1 MDTTTPDATAPA
13 ASLCDIYQTGY
24 ADGKAKTHVEVQSW
38 TLGAYATGCGCD
50 VCVTV
55 RLGPATGLAPW
66 SLRTRPPQPSQRA
79 SRASRA
85 RVFAR

>member
-55 RLGPATGLAPW
+55 RLVLQRAWP
-66 SLRTRPPQPSQRA
+66 LRTRPPQPSQPA
-79 SRASRA
+79 SCARASRA